1 MHLYIKGLCNSLID
15 KKEAMTMTN
24 ERSAALGVF
33 ADNEQAD
40 KAIDDLR
47 HAGFGYNQIR
57 VVAHGTGGFLDSF
70 KSLFTS
76 QETVNANTPDD
87 LIKLG
92 VPEQDARYYQSQ
104 LDAGHVIVAVNAI
117 DRLEQALSILHQ
129 DGAHDISARLRT
141 AEADLT
147 NNAPQSANM
156 TPQSVSEAP
165 QSAPGMSQPPVE
177 TQQFAGARSGSYSPN
192 APQSPYDQNVPPVDP
207 RVSETP
213 HQE

>member
-1 MHLYIKGLCNSLID
+1 
-15 KKEAMTMTN
+15 MTS

-33 ADNEQAD
+33 VDNERAD

-57 VVAHGTGGFLDSF
+57 VAERGTAGFLDSF
-70 KSLFTS
+70 KSLFTG
-76 QETVNANTPDD
+76 QETVSANTPDD

-104 LDAGHVIVAVNAI
+104 LDAGRVIVAVNAT

-129 DGAHDISARLRT
+129 DGAYDINARLRT
-141 AEADLT
+141 AEADLS
-147 NNAPQSANM
+147 NKAPQSATG
-156 TPQSVSEAP
+156 TP
-165 QSAPGMSQPPVE
+165 QPPVGV
-177 TQQFAGARSGSYSPN
+177 QQPAEVRSGSYTPN
-192 APQSPYDQNVPPVDP
+192 APQGSYDQNVPPASP